1 MKFLLLKTF
10 LCNRPLKFCGPHGP
24 IPVELKV
31 HLGEECRWSGGSPC
45 RELAADAGTHLH
57 AVEWTKVNIIINNN
71 NILITLEIVS
81 PLANII
87 GKCVEA
93 QSVKLENWFY
103 TFEKYKKFYWKIVK
117 ILNQLAV
124 LCETS

>member
-1 MKFLLLKTF
+1 MISKTLLEDYICSSLKFLLLKTF

-57 AVEWTKVNIIINNN
+57 AVEWTKVNIMINNN
-71 NILITLEIVS
+71 NIIITPEIVS

-93 QSVKLENWFY
+93 QSVKSENCF
-103 TFEKYKKFYWKIVK
+103 FLKEKTTNFTGK
-117 ILNQLAV
+117 
-124 LCETS
+124 

>member
-24 IPVELKV
+24 TPVGLKVKV

-57 AVEWTKVNIIINNN
+57 AVEWTKVNIMINNN
-71 NILITLEIVS
+71 NIIITPEI
-81 PLANII
+81 
-87 GKCVEA
+87 
-93 QSVKLENWFY
+93 
-103 TFEKYKKFYWKIVK
+103 
-117 ILNQLAV
+117 
-124 LCETS
+124 